1 MDFLPF
7 AKLSNVSVP
16 PRVRSILESAYQ
28 QLWKASEPTVK
39 ATLDEFERDLFRLAE
54 KAGTNDA
61 QNRIFEALKDS
72 RKKNSQVLIR
82 FRNAIQAASLA
93 LLTPRVEEIK
103 PGQKRTA
110 LSLVENAALEEELA
124 VSEISARSEIK
135 CTQQLSY
142 LAVRFAVVTGGAPVA
157 IDALPCGPRIIMRAI
172 AEGAEIFE
180 MPPALKVEFLRTFDR
195 QFMSKLPDLL
205 DKINEQMRE
214 QRVFANLDLGLN
226 RRAGPEPRAAE
237 PRAAEPKVAE
247 AKADAAQAEKA
258 QAPSEVASNPA
269 NSGFAQSPNPAQNPT
284 PNSASK
290 PFNVLKPSGA
300 PSAPTPAKDASNPF
314 APAHDFGFAGAFDT
328 GFGEN
333 AGSDALNSQPRELA
347 SSPASR
353 SKLGNPAQFPRS
365 APAEQPQPSTNQPTS
380 SPMPTRHGFSGLPS
394 FAPNPQAHAP
404 TPLRAGGSEQNTP
417 LNADMGDTDTEL
429 FSTLRELLGGKRSNA
444 QASDDV
450 TVPSASPEDLQS
462 VLTVLQSQ
470 TQAPVMSNGRWVTRR
485 VSHIKQDLQS
495 QLRQLNGGKAIKLKA
510 EDSDTCDLVGMLFD
524 HLLQDIKPS
533 ASSHTLINKLQVPVM
548 KVALSDKSFFSRRNH
563 PARRLLNSISETS
576 LFLMDDEVDQPLLE
590 RMHLVVDRVISDY
603 DQDHTIFETM
613 LGDLNRHVNTLQR
626 KAEVSEKRYI
636 DAAKGRERLEVAR
649 QTATIEIEKQTRGKL
664 LPELVLHLLESA
676 WADVLALT
684 QLREGIDSA
693 DFQERLLAAE
703 QVSRCFDLDN
713 PVSKSDFQDVRP
725 VLEEGMSLVGFHSSE
740 IERTLNAVEELVV
753 DGEAILP
760 SLEPAEERVV
770 TELVK
775 SKSRLGA
782 PREDKHSDTAPA
794 AGESVLDAIQTER
807 QSLLSHPRGKESKL
821 PLGAKEQQMFEKIKQ
836 LPFGTWFEFTINQQG
851 EKVRRKLSWFSPVT
865 SKCLF
870 VNARGAKAEE
880 RSLEQLARDLVRGNA
895 AIWEQEDL
903 SLIDRAWRSIKE
915 TLKGITGRSTGDEE
929 ITEATA

>member
-28 QLWKASEPTVK
+28 VLWKASEPKLK
-39 ATLDEFERDLFRLAE
+39 AALDEFERDLFRLAE

-61 QNRIFEALKDS
+61 QNRIFEALKDC
-72 RKKNSQVLIR
+72 RKKNSQVIIR
-82 FRNAIQAASLA
+82 FRNAIQTASLA
-93 LLTPRVEEIK
+93 LLTPRAVEAK
-103 PGQKRTA
+103 SGQKRAT

-135 CTQQLSY
+135 CTQQLTY
-142 LAVRFAVVTGGAPVA
+142 LAVRFAVLTGGAPVA
-157 IDALPCGPRIIMRAI
+157 IDTLPCGPKIIMRSVAT
-172 AEGAEIFE
+172 GAEIFE
-180 MPPALKVEFLRTFDR
+180 MPPALKVDFLRTFDR
-195 QFMSKLPDLL
+195 QFMAKLPDLL

-226 RRAGPEPRAAE
+226 RRSASEPKANEAKVEAKPIEAKVESKPIEANVENLDKPEPPFETPISQARNPFTQTLGPAPSSAAK
-237 PRAAEPKVAE
+237 PFASPALPKVE
-247 AKADAAQAEKA
+247 
-258 QAPSEVASNPA
+258 P
-269 NSGFAQSPNPAQNPT
+269 
-284 PNSASK
+284 
-290 PFNVLKPSGA
+290 A
-300 PSAPTPAKDASNPF
+300 PSAPMPS
-314 APAHDFGFAGAFDT
+314 HDFGFAGAFDS

-333 AGSDALNSQPRELA
+333 AQDFAGDNPQPKLDAR
-347 SSPASR
+347 
-353 SKLGNPAQFPRS
+353 
-365 APAEQPQPSTNQPTS
+365 APARATQAEPNAPAPSNAAS
-380 SPMPTRHGFSGLPS
+380 ARHGFSGFPNFAAAPPAAPPS
-394 FAPNPQAHAP
+394 GAPKPADPSNGANSQPKQSN
-404 TPLRAGGSEQNTP
+404 SE
-417 LNADMGDTDTEL
+417 ASDTDTEL
-429 FSTLRELLGGKRSNA
+429 FSTLRELLGGKRSHA
-444 QASDDV
+444 QPADDA
-450 TVPSASPEDLQS
+450 TVPIASPEDLQS

-470 TQAPVMSNGRWVTRR
+470 TGAPVMANGRWVTRR

-576 LFLMDDEVDQPLLE
+576 LFWMEDEVDQPLLE
-590 RMHLVVDRVISDY
+590 RMHMVVDRVISDY
-603 DQDHTIFETM
+603 DQDHGIFETM

-649 QTATIEIEKQTRGKL
+649 QTATLEIEKQTRGKL

-684 QLREGIDSA
+684 QLREGVDSA

-725 VLEEGMSLVGFHSSE
+725 VLEDGMGLVGFHPAE

-760 SLEPAEERVV
+760 TLEPAEERVV

-782 PREDKHSDTAPA
+782 AREDKPADTVAISG
-794 AGESVLDAIQTER
+794 GESVLDAIQTER
-807 QSLLSHPRGKESKL
+807 QTLLSHLRGKESKL
-821 PLGAKEQQMFEKIKQ
+821 PLGVKEQQMFEKIKQ
-836 LPFGTWFEFTINQQG
+836 LPFGTWFEFTVNQQG

-895 AIWEQEDL
+895 EIWEQEDL
-903 SLIDRAWRSIKE
+903 SLIDRAWRSIKD
-915 TLKGITGRSTGDEE
+915 TLKGITGRNTNGDEVF
-929 ITEATA
+929 TEATA

>member
-28 QLWKASEPTVK
+28 VLWKASEPKLK
-39 ATLDEFERDLFRLAE
+39 AALDEFERDLFRLAE

-61 QNRIFEALKDS
+61 QNRIFEALKDC
-72 RKKNSQVLIR
+72 RKKNSQVIIR
-82 FRNAIQAASLA
+82 FRNSIQAASLA
-93 LLTPRVEEIK
+93 LLTPRVVEAK
-103 PGQKRTA
+103 SGQKRAT

-135 CTQQLSY
+135 CTQQLTY
-142 LAVRFAVVTGGAPVA
+142 LAVRFAVLTGGAPVA
-157 IDALPCGPRIIMRAI
+157 IDALPCGPKAIMRAVAI
-172 AEGAEIFE
+172 GADIFE
-180 MPPALKVEFLRTFDR
+180 MPPSLKVDFLRTFDR
-195 QFMSKLPDLL
+195 QFMAKLPDLL

-226 RRAGPEPRAAE
+226 RRAGSEQKPIEAKVETTPIEAKVETKPIEAKVENLEKPEPSF
-237 PRAAEPKVAE
+237 E
-247 AKADAAQAEKA
+247 APIKQIRNPFT
-258 QAPSEVASNPA
+258 QAPS
-269 NSGFAQSPNPAQNPT
+269 
-284 PNSASK
+284 
-290 PFNVLKPSGA
+290 
-300 PSAPTPAKDASNPF
+300 SAP
-314 APAHDFGFAGAFDT
+314 APAIPKFEQPFSAPMPSHDFGFAGAFDT

-333 AGSDALNSQPRELA
+333 AQGFAGDNLQPNGDT
-347 SSPASR
+347 R
-353 SKLGNPAQFPRS
+353 SAARPAQSDPNS
-365 APAEQPQPSTNQPTS
+365 LAPPLHRQSVPANIANA
-380 SPMPTRHGFSGLPS
+380 RHGFSG
-394 FAPNPQAHAP
+394 FPNFAP
-404 TPLRAGGSEQNTP
+404 TPQTSAPKSPSANNAADSQPKQAQNE
-417 LNADMGDTDTEL
+417 AGDTDTEL
-429 FSTLRELLGGKRSNA
+429 FSTLRELLSGKRSHA
-444 QASDDV
+444 QPADDA

-462 VLTVLQSQ
+462 VLTVLQGQ
-470 TQAPVMSNGRWVTRR
+470 TQAPVMANGRWVTRR

-576 LFLMDDEVDQPLLE
+576 LFWMEDEVDQPLLE
-590 RMHLVVDRVISDY
+590 RMHMVVDKVISDY
-603 DQDHTIFETM
+603 DQDHGIFETM

-649 QTATIEIEKQTRGKL
+649 QTATLEIEKQTRGKL

-684 QLREGIDSA
+684 QLREGVDSA
-693 DFQERLLAAE
+693 DFQERLMAAE

-725 VLEEGMSLVGFHSSE
+725 VLEDGMGLVGFHPAE

-760 SLEPAEERVV
+760 TLEPAEERVV

-782 PREDKHSDTAPA
+782 AREDKPA
-794 AGESVLDAIQTER
+794 DAVAISGGESVLDAIQTER
-807 QSLLSHPRGKESKL
+807 QTLLSHLRGKETKL

-836 LPFGTWFEFTINQQG
+836 LPFGTWFEFTVNQQG

-895 AIWEQEDL
+895 EIWEQEDL
-903 SLIDRAWRSIKE
+903 SLIDRAWRSIKD
-915 TLKGITGRSTGDEE
+915 TLKGITGRGNTGDEVF
-929 ITEATA
+929 TEATA

>member
-28 QLWKASEPTVK
+28 LLWKASEPMVK
-39 ATLDEFERDLFRLAE
+39 AALDEFERDLFRLAE

-93 LLTPRVEEIK
+93 LLTPRAAEVK
-103 PGQKRTA
+103 SGQKRAT

-135 CTQQLSY
+135 CTQQLTY

-157 IDALPCGPRIIMRAI
+157 IDALPCGPRVIMRAI

-180 MPPALKVEFLRTFDR
+180 MPSALKVEFLRTFDR
-195 QFMSKLPDLL
+195 QFMPKLPDLL
-205 DKINEQMRE
+205 DKINEQMSE

-226 RRAGPEPRAAE
+226 RRSGPESKATE
-237 PRAAEPKVAE
+237 PKAAEPKS
-247 AKADAAQAEKA
+247 DAAPLEKTA
-258 QAPSEVASNPA
+258 ASGDAP
-269 NSGFAQSPNPAQNPT
+269 PNQAQNHAQNQAQQPIQSAA
-284 PNSASK
+284 PKPASK
-290 PFNVLKPSGA
+290 PA
-300 PSAPTPAKDASNPF
+300 PESAALTPYAEDAF
-314 APAHDFGFAGAFDT
+314 APVHDFGFAGAFDT
-328 GFGEN
+328 GFGDN
-333 AGSDALNSQPRELA
+333 AGTTAAGTAHREFAAAPSL
-347 SSPASR
+347 PA
-353 SKLGNPAQFPRS
+353 LGNPTQTLRSVQPIRDQPTNAQTAAG
-365 APAEQPQPSTNQPTS
+365 APAIPLP
-380 SPMPTRHGFSGLPS
+380 RHGFSGLPS
-394 FAPNPQAHAP
+394 FAPSAPAQAVRPQNSSANESGA
-404 TPLRAGGSEQNTP
+404 SQ
-417 LNADMGDTDTEL
+417 NADIGDNDAEL
-429 FSTLRELLGGKRSNA
+429 FSTLRELLGGKRSHS
-444 QASDDV
+444 QAAGDAS
-450 TVPSASPEDLQS
+450 VPSASPEDLQS

-524 HLLQDIKPS
+524 HLLQDINPS

-576 LFLMDDEVDQPLLE
+576 LFLMEDEVDQPLLE

-684 QLREGIDSA
+684 QLREGVDSA

-725 VLEEGMSLVGFHSSE
+725 VLEDGMSLVGFHPSE

-760 SLEPAEERVV
+760 RLEPAEERVV

-782 PREDKHSDTAPA
+782 AREDKPAIPA
-794 AGESVLDAIQTER
+794 AAANESVLDAIQTER
-807 QSLLSHPRGKESKL
+807 KTLLDQLRGKENKL

-836 LPFGTWFEFTINQQG
+836 LPFGTWFEFTVNQQG

-865 SKCLF
+865 SRCLF

-895 AIWEQEDL
+895 AIWEQENM
-903 SLIDRAWRSIKE
+903 SLIDRTWRSIKD
-915 TLKGITGRSTGDEE
+915 TLKGIGGRSTGDEE
-929 ITEATA
+929 TTEATA

>member
-28 QLWKASEPTVK
+28 LLWKASEPKVK
-39 ATLDEFERDLFRLAE
+39 AALDEFERDLFRLAE
-54 KAGTNDA
+54 KSGTNDA

-110 LSLVENAALEEELA
+110 MSLVENAALEEELA

-172 AEGAEIFE
+172 AEGTEIFE
-180 MPPALKVEFLRTFDR
+180 MPPALKVEFLRAFDR
-195 QFMSKLPDLL
+195 QFMPKLPDLL

-226 RRAGPEPRAAE
+226 RRASPEPKAVE
-237 PRAAEPKVAE
+237 PKAAEPKPDAGRAE
-247 AKADAAQAEKA
+247 KADASSDAPKNLAQNSSQNSAA
-258 QAPSEVASNPA
+258 PPFSAPAPNAAAPARAPS
-269 NSGFAQSPNPAQNPT
+269 
-284 PNSASK
+284 
-290 PFNVLKPSGA
+290 
-300 PSAPTPAKDASNPF
+300 DAV

-333 AGSDALNSQPRELA
+333 AGSNASDSQPRDFTATPLGQ
-347 SSPASR
+347 
-353 SKLGNPAQFPRS
+353 SKLGNPAQIQRS
-365 APAEQPQPSTNQPTS
+365 AQQEIARSSASSAASNQA
-380 SPMPTRHGFSGLPS
+380 PTRHGFSGFPS
-394 FAPNPQAHAP
+394 FAPTAQSQAPQDP
-404 TPLRAGGSEQNTP
+404 RAAAIQEIPSPNT
-417 LNADMGDTDTEL
+417 NIGDTDTEL
-429 FSTLRELLGGKRSNA
+429 FSTLRELLGGKRSHA
-444 QASDDV
+444 QAADDV

-495 QLRQLNGGKAIKLKA
+495 QLRQQNGGKAIKLKA

-524 HLLQDIKPS
+524 HLLQDVKPS

-548 KVALSDKSFFSRRNH
+548 KVALSDKSFFSQRNH

-576 LFLMDDEVDQPLLE
+576 LFLMEDEVDQPLLE

-603 DQDHTIFETM
+603 DQDHGIFETM

-684 QLREGIDSA
+684 QLREGVDSA

-725 VLEEGMSLVGFHSSE
+725 VLEDGMSLVGFHPSE

-782 PREDKHSDTAPA
+782 AREDKPSDAAPA
-794 AGESVLDAIQTER
+794 AGESVLNAIQSER
-807 QSLLSHPRGKESKL
+807 QTLLSHLRGKESKL
-821 PLGAKEQQMFEKIKQ
+821 PLGVKEQQMFEKIKQ

-895 AIWEQEDL
+895 EIWEQEDM

-915 TLKGITGRSTGDEE
+915 TLKGISGGSSGDEVLA
-929 ITEATA
+929 EATA

>member
-28 QLWKASEPTVK
+28 LLWKASEPKVK
-39 ATLDEFERDLFRLAE
+39 AALDEFERDLFRLAE
-54 KAGTNDA
+54 KSGTNDA

-110 LSLVENAALEEELA
+110 MSLVENAALEEELA

-172 AEGAEIFE
+172 AEGTEIFE
-180 MPPALKVEFLRTFDR
+180 MPPALKVEFLRAFDR
-195 QFMSKLPDLL
+195 QFMPKLPDLL

-226 RRAGPEPRAAE
+226 RRASPEPKAVE
-237 PRAAEPKVAE
+237 PKAAEPKPDAGRAE
-247 AKADAAQAEKA
+247 KADASSDAPKNLAQNSSQNSAA
-258 QAPSEVASNPA
+258 PPFSAPAPNAAAPARAPS
-269 NSGFAQSPNPAQNPT
+269 
-284 PNSASK
+284 
-290 PFNVLKPSGA
+290 
-300 PSAPTPAKDASNPF
+300 DAF

-333 AGSDALNSQPRELA
+333 AASNASDSQPRDFA
-347 SSPASR
+347 AAPPSQ
-353 SKLGNPAQFPRS
+353 SKLGNPAQIQRS
-365 APAEQPQPSTNQPTS
+365 AQQEIARSSASSAASNQA
-380 SPMPTRHGFSGLPS
+380 PTRHGFSGFPS
-394 FAPNPQAHAP
+394 FAPTAQSQAPQDP
-404 TPLRAGGSEQNTP
+404 RAAAIQEIPSPNT
-417 LNADMGDTDTEL
+417 NIGDTDTEL
-429 FSTLRELLGGKRSNA
+429 FSTLRELLGGKRSHA
-444 QASDDV
+444 QAADDV

-495 QLRQLNGGKAIKLKA
+495 QLRQQNGGKAIKLKA

-524 HLLQDIKPS
+524 HLLQDVKPS

-548 KVALSDKSFFSRRNH
+548 KVALSDKSFFSQRNH

-576 LFLMDDEVDQPLLE
+576 LFLMEDEVDQPLLE

-603 DQDHTIFETM
+603 DQDHGIFETM

-684 QLREGIDSA
+684 QLREGVDSA

-725 VLEEGMSLVGFHSSE
+725 VLEDGMSLVGFHPSE

-782 PREDKHSDTAPA
+782 AREDKPSDAAPA
-794 AGESVLDAIQTER
+794 AGESVLNAIQTER
-807 QSLLSHPRGKESKL
+807 QTLLSHLRGKESKL
-821 PLGAKEQQMFEKIKQ
+821 PLGVKEQQMFEKIKQ

-895 AIWEQEDL
+895 EIWEQEDM

-915 TLKGITGRSTGDEE
+915 TLKGISGGSSGDEVLA
-929 ITEATA
+929 EATA

>member
-28 QLWKASEPTVK
+28 LLWKASEPMVK
-39 ATLDEFERDLFRLAE
+39 AALDEFERDLFRLAE

-61 QNRIFEALKDS
+61 QNRIFEALKDC

-93 LLTPRVEEIK
+93 LLTPRTLEVK
-103 PGQKRTA
+103 PGQKRTT

-157 IDALPCGPRIIMRAI
+157 IDALPCGPRVIMRAI
-172 AEGAEIFE
+172 AEGAEIFD
-180 MPPALKVEFLRTFDR
+180 MPSALKVEFLRSFDR
-195 QFMSKLPDLL
+195 QFMPKLPDLL

-226 RRAGPEPRAAE
+226 RRSSAETKAAE
-237 PRAAEPKVAE
+237 TKPEL
-247 AKADAAQAEKA
+247 AQAENLEKPA
-258 QAPSEVASNPA
+258 TDAPKSAHSSNQSAAKTEAPA
-269 NSGFAQSPNPAQNPT
+269 
-284 PNSASK
+284 ASK
-290 PFNVLKPSGA
+290 
-300 PSAPTPAKDASNPF
+300 SALPIRPPEALT
-314 APAHDFGFAGAFDT
+314 PAHDFGFAAAFDT

-333 AGSDALNSQPRELA
+333 AAPNLYENTQPSQLERA
-347 SSPASR
+347 SSEQS
-353 SKLGNPAQFPRS
+353 QRS
-365 APAEQPQPSTNQPTS
+365 AQPAMPPSVR
-380 SPMPTRHGFSGLPS
+380 SPAPARHGFSGFPS
-394 FAPNPQAHAP
+394 FAPTAQADVPLAPQSAANASLS
-404 TPLRAGGSEQNTP
+404 TP
-417 LNADMGDTDTEL
+417 NAEASDTDTEL
-429 FSTLRELLGGKRSNA
+429 FSTLRELLGGKRSHA
-444 QASDDV
+444 QAADDV

-576 LFLMDDEVDQPLLE
+576 LFWMEDEVDQPLLE
-590 RMHLVVDRVISDY
+590 RMHMVVDRVISDY

-649 QTATIEIEKQTRGKL
+649 QTATHEIEKQTRGKL

-684 QLREGIDSA
+684 QLREGVDSA

-725 VLEEGMSLVGFHSSE
+725 VLEDGMSLVGFHPTE

-782 PREDKHSDTAPA
+782 AREDKPTDATLA

-807 QSLLSHPRGKESKL
+807 HTLLSHLRGKDSKL

-895 AIWEQEDL
+895 EIWEQEDL
-903 SLIDRAWRSIKE
+903 SLIDRAWRSIKD
-915 TLKGITGRSTGDEE
+915 TLKGITGRSTGDEAL
-929 ITEATA
+929 TEATA